1 MGVSLFLQFP
11 PRCLCG
17 NASFARPLFS
27 YSSELLSPQTLYF
40 DNHPHCPGVEG
51 TSSLESEK
59 TGLAAGNFAVEIFV
73 SARSSDAAAGGAV
86 DHADLHEVRLRGFL
100 RGVLFFASGGGQPA
114 APPRAPPPHV
124 AHG

>member
-59 TGLAAGNFAVEIFV
+59 AGLAAGNFAGEIFV
-73 SARSSDAAAGGAV
+73 SARIRDAALGRADDGV
-86 DHADLHEVRLRGFL
+86 HFHA
-100 RGVLFFASGGGQPA
+100 A
-114 APPRAPPPHV
+114 ATLVV
-124 AHG
+124 ATSFSSFSLVG

>member
-27 YSSELLSPQTLYF
+27 YSSVLLSPQTLYF

-59 TGLAAGNFAVEIFV
+59 APLAAGGFAI
-73 SARSSDAAAGGAV
+73 
-86 DHADLHEVRLRGFL
+86 RGFAGAT
-100 RGVLFFASGGGQPA
+100 RGDSPPLVAVHEARFEAVLLLKLIRVCASLFLLA
-114 APPRAPPPHV
+114 
-124 AHG
+124 